1 MKGLIEF
8 NDYSLI
14 VENIDVLSNINLS
27 FEEGKVILI
36 YGPRGSGKSTL
47 LRSLVRLNEEIYYSI
62 VEKGEIFFNGK
73 NLRDFDVKFLRK
85 QITYVDTSFLEAMDE
100 LSFKGFVELG
110 FRGNDF
116 SLEDFSKELDDFEI
130 LRNLDKGLN
139 TPLKC
144 FYPADK
150 IMLLLFFL
158 SVKSPQVILIDS
170 ILDHL
175 DDENLERVSRK
186 LKTLSCKSTMIIST
200 RFHQRFLPIADLLV
214 VIRDGKIE
222 YEGVP
227 EFFVLEG

>member
-1 MKGLIEF
+1 MRNLIEF
-8 NDYSLI
+8 NNYFLV
-14 VENIDVLSNINLS
+14 VEGINVLSNINLS
-27 FEEGKVILI
+27 IEKGNVTLV

-47 LRSLVRLNEEIYYSI
+47 LRSLVRLNEEIYNSLI
-62 VEKGEIFFNGK
+62 EKGEVLFNGK

-85 QITYVDTSFLEAMDE
+85 QIAYVDTSFLEAMDE
-100 LSFKGFVELG
+100 LSFKDFVELG
-110 FRGNDF
+110 FKDNDF

-130 LRNLDKGLN
+130 LKNLDKGLN
-139 TPLKC
+139 TPLKY

-158 SVKSPQVILIDS
+158 SVRSPQVILIDS

-186 LKTLSCKSTMIIST
+186 LKIVNRKSTLIIST
-200 RFHQRFLPIADLLV
+200 RFHQRFLPITDLLV
-214 VIRDGKIE
+214 VLRDGKIE

>member
-1 MKGLIEF
+1 MKSLIEF
-8 NDYSLI
+8 DNYSLV
-14 VENIDVLSNINLS
+14 VENVDVLSNINLS
-27 FEEGKVILI
+27 FDKGKIILI

-47 LRSLVRLNEEIYYSI
+47 LRSLVRLNEEIYNSL

-73 NLRDFDVKFLRK
+73 HLKDFDVKSLRK
-85 QITYVDTSFLEAMDE
+85 QIAYVDTSFLEAMDE
-100 LSFKGFVELG
+100 LSFKDFVELG
-110 FRGNDF
+110 FKGNDF

-130 LRNLDKGLN
+130 LRNLDRGLK
-139 TPLKC
+139 TPLRY

-175 DDENLERVSRK
+175 DDENLERISRK
-186 LKTLSCKSTMIIST
+186 LKVLSHKSTIIIST

-214 VIRDGKIE
+214 VMRDGKIE